1 MSRFHPANYAE
12 AKAYKDMNQSKPRKP
27 LRAKPKKKKKLST
40 GALKKKVWIQFSIF
54 IRTRGADSSGFNAC
68 VTCGVRKF
76 WRDLQAGHFI
86 RGRLNANLFEER
98 GCYSQCYSC
107 NVGAQGAV
115 VIYYKKML
123 EMYGQEV
130 IDELIA
136 QNNKTRKWQ
145 GGELQ
150 ALLDHYAALNESNPI
165 VSLGLQPTGS
175 QP

>member
-1 MSRFHPANYAE
+1 
-12 AKAYKDMNQSKPRKP
+12 MNRSPMPRGTSTLKRTPMARKP
-27 LRAKPKKKKKLST
+27 AKKKKKKLST

-54 IRTRGADSSGFNAC
+54 IRTRGASSDGFNLC
-68 VTCGVRKF
+68 VTCNVRKF

-98 GCYSQCYSC
+98 GVHPQCYSC
-107 NVGAQGAV
+107 NVHAQGAV

-123 EMYGQEV
+123 EMFNQEV

-136 QNNKTRKWQ
+136 QNNQTHKWQ

-150 ALLDHYAALNESNPI
+150 GLLEHYTALNAANP
-165 VSLGLQPTGS
+165 VVTLGS
-175 QP
+175 QSTDSPL